1 MTIFLAISD
10 YVELPGVLAWL
21 WCIPLLFGVWLLSWW
36 WQGRTLA
43 RFGTPEV
50 VNQLMPKRINRTRI
64 AQALLVCTSLGLLVL
79 AYSNPR
85 WGKRTESIQVNAI
98 DLYIAIDVS
107 RSMYGT
113 DLKPNRMEVSQR
125 FARKLI
131 TKLDGDRVGVL
142 IFAGSA
148 FMQMPLT
155 DDYLTADFFLKN
167 ADPTLTDAQG
177 TDMGGL
183 IELAR
188 RAFATDDPQ
197 NRALVI
203 ITDGEDHD
211 DKALQAAEKAYA
223 EDGIHIFTVGAA
235 STQGAKLR
243 DPRTGQFITDR
254 SGQQVVSTLNESLLK
269 SMAAKTRG
277 TYFRLTGNDDTA
289 IDALLK
295 RLNKL
300 ESRATSRREYDE
312 YESYFGYPLGLA
324 IFLLVVSFLM
334 NPSRTTKQFS

>member
-21 WCIPLLFGVWLLSWW
+21 WLVPLLFGLWLLSWW

-43 RFGTPEV
+43 RFGNEEIV
-50 VNQLMPKRINRTRI
+50 KQLMPKRMNRTRLI
-64 AQALLVCTSLGLLVL
+64 QALLFCSAIALFIL

-85 WGKRTESIQVNAI
+85 WGKRTESVEVNAI

-107 RSMYGT
+107 RSMYGN

-125 FARKLI
+125 FARKLL
-131 TKLDGDRVGVL
+131 TKLDGDRVGIL

-188 RAFATDDPQ
+188 KAFATDDPQ

-211 DKALQAAEKAYA
+211 DKAIAAAEKAHQ
-223 EDGIHIFTVGAA
+223 EDGVYIFTVGAA
-235 STQGAKLR
+235 TPQGASLR

-254 SGQQVVSTLNESLLK
+254 SGNKVVSSLNESLLK
-269 SMAAKTRG
+269 TMAAKSRG
-277 TYFRLTGNDDTA
+277 TYFRLTGNDDKA
-289 IDALLK
+289 VDALLK

-312 YESYFGYPLGLA
+312 YESYFGYPLGLGIA
-324 IFLLVVSFLM
+324 LLLVSFLL
-334 NPSRTTKQFS
+334 NPSRTRKQFA